1 MRQCGVRQLVGR
13 RAILCAGQAH
23 CAEYP
28 FREAVTRAG
37 DSTRGV
43 QMHPRFGKTT
53 LQVLA
58 SSLLGL
64 ALVAGGAS
72 SILAQHTSTASAAKP
87 ATQAVRGGM
96 SHAVVRSG
104 SVNLATLPVSHTATT
119 KPAPGPTRPTA
130 RSRLPRSL
138 PRISSMCRR
147 MSERSP
153 RPRPRLLRGR
163 RICTAAAT
171 CL

>member
-1 MRQCGVRQLVGR
+1 
-13 RAILCAGQAH
+13 
-23 CAEYP
+23 
-28 FREAVTRAG
+28 
-37 DSTRGV
+37 
-43 QMHPRFGKTT
+43 MHPRFGKTT

-119 KPAPGPTRPTA
+119 KPAPRANKTDRPLKTPAQLAAYQQYVQTHVGALPKATA
-130 RSRLPRSL
+130 SVAPRATNMYGGSYLPVKQDGW
-138 PRISSMCRR
+138 CGAV
-147 MSERSP
+147 
-153 RPRPRLLRGR
+153 LR
-163 RICTAAAT
+163 
-171 CL
+171 